1 MNKFTYNLDN
11 SESPVS
17 ESPNN
22 KWTIGVVIFI
32 GVLAVAIIVGIVTL
46 ASMTL

>member
-11 SESPVS
+11 TESPVT
-17 ESPNN
+17 EQPNN
-22 KWTIGVVIFI
+22 VWTVALVIFI

-46 ASMTL
+46 ASMAL